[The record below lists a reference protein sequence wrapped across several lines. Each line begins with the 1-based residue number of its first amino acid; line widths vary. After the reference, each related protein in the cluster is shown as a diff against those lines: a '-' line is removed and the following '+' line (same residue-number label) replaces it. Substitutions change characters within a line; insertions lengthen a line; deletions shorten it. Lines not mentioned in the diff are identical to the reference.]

1 MSGTYHP
8 EAIPIHDT
16 APSESEPPESTL
28 LPCGCDPSIQDCAI
42 CAPRP
47 VEPVPTHPPF
57 MNREQAH
64 RVNSTN
70 ILCDALEITGGDRQ
84 AAYGSP
90 KDNWSRT
97 AKIAQAITGLDCLT
111 PEVCVKVA
119 MAMKQ
124 ARLIQTPNHRD
135 SMVDLAGYSWV
146 LSEVVK

>member
-1 MSGTYHP
+1 MPGPYRP

-16 APSESEPPESTL
+16 APSEVEPPESTL
-28 LPCGCDPSIQDCAI
+28 LPCGCDPALGGECAR

-47 VEPVPTHPPF
+47 AEAVHAAGPF
-57 MNREQAH
+57 MGREQVEQA
-64 RVNSTN
+64 N
-70 ILCDALEITGGDRQ
+70 ILRDALEITGGDRQ

-90 KDNWSRT
+90 KDNWTRT
-97 AKIAQAITGLDCLT
+97 ARIAQAITGLACLT

-146 LSEVVK
+146 LSEVVE